1 MIWKS
6 KFFDDFVLLPDP
18 RETPEYDDELRVLIA
33 LKTDRSLVE
42 LEKWPAMRVE
52 RTILRNYRDWNIS
65 TQYGTRI
72 EHHGEGLAEEGQP
85 GAVAPVDACVL
96 VRLVAPA
103 QACMAVAA

>member
-1 MIWKS
+1 MTWKS

-72 EHHGEGLAEEGQP
+72 EHHMIRYICHLIPHIEPDPWFQEK
-85 GAVAPVDACVL
+85 V
-96 VRLVAPA
+96 
-103 QACMAVAA
+103 